1 MSDFTDWKD
10 TLTKEPDSGKKYYAV
25 GCETASQWQHIDS
38 ILKKDGSN
46 EEAIPSESIEC
57 PDSKA
62 HSQTRAIYLLTDEQ
76 AAFLKNHPQV
86 KFVNISQEHYP
97 GTHREDPSNLIDG
110 YKTDRY
116 SDTVYNYRN
125 ATPPGSASNELEQYR
140 VGYQIKRVQQKEDP
154 WEYSTI
160 NEKLPDRLKYY
171 GDGSDVDII
180 VGDTRCWFGHE
191 DFLNSSCQGDNANP
205 ACTHETTGI
214 AFGPDQNQGMN
225 AMYRAGISTTFG
237 YCDVL
242 DLVLDAP
249 YYIDPDYFNADP
261 SRTIVRWDG
270 TTTAAETPARLWWS
284 DSTKRSAAFAG
295 IGEVSTIT
303 TSYTRANCNGDPAT
317 DNATGY
323 PNYHGTSCAA
333 QAYGKT
339 SGWAFNA
346 NKWFCNIIG
355 TSSCT
360 PEEYYDMIKLFHLHK
375 PNRKSDNTKNPTV
388 SSNSWGSRKEPLGS
402 GYYYFRA
409 GTDGSAV
416 GTYYSSYPAF
426 MANFSQ
432 STIRYEYEDWS
443 ATEAGKEMID
453 AGVIFVCSSGN
464 TNQKLVKADHA
475 DYNNYYASGT
485 YTPLSSAYDTSGGVK
500 RFNTTSRQ
508 GYPGQIGKTGTGSS
522 TKYRTIPVGAL
533 DEDMQSIGGGN
544 YIERKANYSNMGNL
558 VSHYS
563 PGRNTL
569 ASSSS
574 YGTVYARYRS
584 TYESTEKG
592 GSTTSSATS
601 YDRKFGGTSS
611 ACPTSAGLIATKL
624 QYNRGW
630 TVEDV
635 LSWIEAEV
643 GDLTSSELYIGTESS
658 TATDS
663 NWTDDYSLEGG
674 PPRILWDA
682 PSGGEPSESIT
693 MSGVAMDG
701 DLTIDL
707 QT

>member
-1 MSDFTDWKD
+1 
-10 TLTKEPDSGKKYYAV
+10 
-25 GCETASQWQHIDS
+25 
-38 ILKKDGSN
+38 
-46 EEAIPSESIEC
+46 
-57 PDSKA
+57 
-62 HSQTRAIYLLTDEQ
+62 
-76 AAFLKNHPQV
+76 
-86 KFVNISQEHYP
+86 
-97 GTHREDPSNLIDG
+97 
-110 YKTDRY
+110 
-116 SDTVYNYRN
+116 
-125 ATPPGSASNELEQYR
+125 
-140 VGYQIKRVQQKEDP
+140 
-154 WEYSTI
+154 
-160 NEKLPDRLKYY
+160 
-171 GDGSDVDII
+171 
-180 VGDTRCWFGHE
+180 
-191 DFLNSSCQGDNANP
+191 
-205 ACTHETTGI
+205 
-214 AFGPDQNQGMN
+214 
-225 AMYRAGISTTFG
+225 
-237 YCDVL
+237 
-242 DLVLDAP
+242 
-249 YYIDPDYFNADP
+249 
-261 SRTIVRWDG
+261 
-270 TTTAAETPARLWWS
+270 
-284 DSTKRSAAFAG
+284 
-295 IGEVSTIT
+295 
-303 TSYTRANCNGDPAT
+303 
-317 DNATGY
+317 
-323 PNYHGTSCAA
+323 
-333 QAYGKT
+333 
-339 SGWAFNA
+339 
-346 NKWFCNIIG
+346 
-355 TSSCT
+355 
-360 PEEYYDMIKLFHLHK
+360 
-375 PNRKSDNTKNPTV
+375 
-388 SSNSWGSRKEPLGS
+388 
-402 GYYYFRA
+402 
-409 GTDGSAV
+409 
-416 GTYYSSYPAF
+416 

-544 YIERKANYSNMGNL
+544 YIERKADYSNMGNL

-569 ASSSS
+569 AASSN

-584 TYESTEKG
+584 TYQSTEKG

>member
-191 DFLNSSCQGDNANP
+191 DFLNSSCQGANANP

-214 AFGPDQNQGMN
+214 SFGPDLNQGMN
-225 AMYRAGISTTFG
+225 AMYKAGISTTFG

-388 SSNSWGSRKEPLGS
+388 SSNSWGSRKEMLGS

-409 GTDGSAV
+409 GTDGSAA

-426 MANFSQ
+426 MANFAQ
-432 STIRYEYEDWS
+432 ATIRYEYEDWS

-544 YIERKANYSNMGNL
+544 YLERKANYSNMGNL

-663 NWTDDYSLEGG
+663 NWADDYSLEGG